1 MKISLKIQWEK
12 SKHYIGGFFGLS
24 IEHLLF
30 RAGSVQPRFLV
41 VSSSEERFDW
51 NIFSSDKSPTMS
63 DYFLT

>member
-30 RAGSVQPRFLV
+30 RAESVKLGFSV
-41 VSSSEERFDW
+41 VSSFRGTIRLEC
-51 NIFSSDKSPTMS
+51 I
-63 DYFLT
+63 LG